1 MSDAP
6 PLVQPCGEIKRLHKP
21 FLAKRTPAALLEAE
35 IAQSAGGPGDREAN
49 YRTVQ
54 KIIAWDIA

>member
-6 PLVQPCGEIKRLHKP
+6 PLVQPCGEIKRLHEP
-21 FLAKRTPAALLEAE
+21 FLAKRTALLLLEAE
-35 IAQSAGGPGDREAN
+35 IAQSAGGSGDREAN

-54 KIIAWDIA
+54 KFIACDIA